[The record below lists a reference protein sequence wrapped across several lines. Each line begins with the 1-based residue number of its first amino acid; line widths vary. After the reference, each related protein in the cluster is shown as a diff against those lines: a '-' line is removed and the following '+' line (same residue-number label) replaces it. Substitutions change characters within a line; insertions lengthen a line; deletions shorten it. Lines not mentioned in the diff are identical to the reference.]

1 LTFSILK
8 SNAYLSAFAT
18 VLLLGVSMV
27 SGRCGELVDASG
39 GLGGSAAVSA
49 GVPAMPP
56 VFSKGPLV
64 LFGASTTALRKD
76 TKTYG
81 ELLEESF
88 KKWQWPVQIVN
99 AGVPGNSTS
108 MARKRFKRDVLDRN
122 PSVVVIHLGINDAAV
137 DVWKNPPASEPRV
150 PISDYRMNLE
160 YFVDEIRNHGA
171 EVVLMTPQPL
181 RWTPKLLKMY
191 GKPPYVP
198 GDVAGLNV
206 LLEEYVKTLREV
218 AREKKVPLVDVYAAF
233 ADGAGGLLQDGM
245 HPNDKGHALIY
256 RLLLDQ
262 WILNPVNQFKHDD
275 SHDLHGLAV
284 P

>member
-1 LTFSILK
+1 MTFSFLK
-8 SNAYLSAFAT
+8 SNAYRSAFAT
-18 VLLLGVSMV
+18 VLLLGISMV

-39 GLGGSAAVSA
+39 GLGESA

-64 LFGASTTALRKD
+64 LFGASTTALRKG

-108 MARKRFKRDVLDRN
+108 MARKRFQRDVLDRN
-122 PSVVVIHLGINDAAV
+122 PSVVVINLGINDAAV

-150 PISDYRMNLE
+150 SISDYRMNLE
-160 YFVDEIRNHGA
+160 FFVDELRNHGA
-171 EVVLMTPQPL
+171 EVVLMTPQRL
-181 RWTPKLLKMY
+181 CWTPKLLQLY

-198 GDVAGLNV
+198 GDEGGLNV
-206 LLEEYVKTLREV
+206 VLEEYVKTQREV

-233 ADGAGGLLQDGM
+233 ADGAGGLLKDGM
-245 HPNDKGHALIY
+245 HPNDKGHAVMH

-262 WILNPVNQFKHDD
+262 WILNPANQLKH
-275 SHDLHGLAV
+275 
-284 P
+284 